1 MQKERIILHIPYALK
16 KQNKNN
22 SVYTQIFTFINQSVV
37 FYEQKQMTI
46 QKQQLVA
53 WSKKK
58 KKKEKNKAATWEDVV
73 WLDT

>member
-1 MQKERIILHIPYALK
+1 MCSYAERENNLAHTLCIK

-53 WSKKK
+53 
-58 KKKEKNKAATWEDVV
+58 
-73 WLDT
+73 

>member
-22 SVYTQIFTFINQSVV
+22 SIYTQIFTFINQSVV

-53 WSKKK
+53 
-58 KKKEKNKAATWEDVV
+58 
-73 WLDT
+73 